1 MLNFK
6 LGHIGKNEIER
17 AIKVLEENKQIKN
30 IFVRVTHNDRV
41 VGREYEKMQDL
52 LTDDDFV
59 VCFENIASY
68 IEYIECSEYNDDD
81 EVDEEIL
88 ELLKDGKVYYNCE
101 NGNFSNDIEDIVKP
115 IIEDG
120 KSHMYYSY
128 EDALDNLNGKYVNEA
143 LVVFLCNEY

>member
-1 MLNFK
+1 MLNFR

-17 AIKVLEENKQIKN
+17 AIKVLEENKDIKN

-52 LTDDDFV
+52 LTDEDCV
-59 VCFENIASY
+59 ICFESIGDY
-68 IEYIECSEYNDDD
+68 IEYLEGEELDS
-81 EVDEEIL
+81 EIL
-88 ELLKDGKVYYNCE
+88 DLLENGKVYYNCE

-115 IIEDG
+115 IIENG
-120 KSHMYYSY
+120 KSHIYYSY
-128 EDALDNLNGKYVNEA
+128 EDALDNLKGNYANEA

>member
-1 MLNFK
+1 MLFK
-6 LGHIGKNEIER
+6 LGYIGSDEILR
-17 AIKVLEENKQIKN
+17 AIRILEDNKDIKN
-30 IFVRVTHNDRV
+30 IFVEVTHNDRV
-41 VGREYEKMQDL
+41 VGREYEEMQDL
-52 LTDDDFV
+52 LTDEDCV
-59 VCFENIASY
+59 VCFESIGDY
-68 IEYIECSEYNDDD
+68 IEYLEGEELDS
-81 EVDEEIL
+81 EIL
-88 ELLKDGKVYYNCE
+88 DLLENGKVYYNCE